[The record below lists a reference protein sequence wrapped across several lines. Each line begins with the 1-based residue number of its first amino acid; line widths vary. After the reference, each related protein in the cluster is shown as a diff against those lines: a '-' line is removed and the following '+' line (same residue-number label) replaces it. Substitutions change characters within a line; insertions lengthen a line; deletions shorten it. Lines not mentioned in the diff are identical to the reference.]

1 MLSYILALSCSAD
14 SSCCLR
20 ANFLLAFLL
29 RAEAGVAGAL
39 MAAWAISFLGVLFA
53 LSALASVYLS
63 DLTDLT
69 EVSGNLGVS
78 II

>member
-39 MAAWAISFLGVLFA
+39 IAACVISFLGVLSAGF
-53 LSALASVYLS
+53 SALEVVYLS
-63 DLTDLT
+63 G
-69 EVSGNLGVS
+69 SGNLGVS

>member
-1 MLSYILALSCSAD
+1 MLSYILARSCSAD

-39 MAAWAISFLGVLFA
+39 MAAWAISFSGVLFA

-63 DLTDLT
+63 
-69 EVSGNLGVS
+69 EFSGNLGVS